1 MPKFTITETVP
12 CVQVWTYEVEAE
24 NETEALEQVIQG
36 KALFTETIVDEHDY
50 EQTEFN
56 IEEAE

>member
-12 CVQVWTYEVEAE
+12 CVQVWVYEVEAE
-24 NETEALEQVIQG
+24 TETEALEQVIQG
-36 KALFTETIVDEHDY
+36 KAEVVETTVDEHDY

-56 IEEAE
+56 IEDAE